1 VKALVVINPTSGGGK
16 GAIVGSRV
24 REHFAQS
31 AHEIIYVE
39 EASRAQSLIEVSR
52 LSQTSPFDLLISV
65 GGDGLIHDLLPTLL
79 KHSLPLLVV
88 PAGTGNDFAR
98 TLGLHRKRISTLL
111 ELPVSRESSAI
122 DVGMIYHSNLETP
135 FVQVL
140 STGFDS
146 VVNERANNFKVIK
159 GKVKY
164 IIAVF
169 QKVWRFHAIDF
180 EISIDGVKQYRRASL
195 VCIANG
201 TSYGGGMQI
210 APHAKNNDGYLD
222 LMIVDEVSPLRLLA
236 VFPRVF
242 FGSHVKD
249 PKVHFVTGREVSISG
264 VTTAYADGERIAE
277 LPIRVCL
284 AQQTLQV
291 FRG

>member
-1 VKALVVINPTSGGGK
+1 MKALVVINPKSGGGR
-16 GAIVGSRV
+16 GAIVGRRV
-24 REHFAQS
+24 REHFTRS
-31 AHEIIYVE
+31 VHEVTYVE
-39 EASRAQSLIEVSR
+39 GTSRDESLAEVSNQSKT
-52 LSQTSPFDLLISV
+52 SQFDLIICV

-79 KHSLPLLVV
+79 EFSLPLLVI

-111 ELPVSRESSAI
+111 ELPVRKESSAV
-122 DVGMIYHSNLETP
+122 DVGMIYHSTLETP

-140 STGFDS
+140 SAGFDS
-146 VVNERANNFKVIK
+146 VVNERANNFKVVK
-159 GKVKY
+159 GKIKY
-164 IIAVF
+164 ILAVL

-180 EISIDGVKQYRRASL
+180 EISVDGVTQHRRAAL

-210 APHAKNNDGYLD
+210 VPQAKNNDGYLD
-222 LMIVDEVSPLRLLA
+222 LMIVDEVSPLRLLM

-242 FGSHVKD
+242 FGSHVKH
-249 PKVHFVTGREVSISG
+249 PKVHFVTGKEVLISG
-264 VTTAYADGERIAE
+264 ATTTFADGERITE

-284 AQQTLQV
+284 AQQSLQV
-291 FRG
+291 FRA

>member
-1 VKALVVINPTSGGGK
+1 MKPLVVINPTSGGGK

-24 REHFAQS
+24 RVHFAGS
-31 AHEIIYVE
+31 THEVTYVE
-39 EASRAQSLIEVSR
+39 GASRVESLAEVSH
-52 LSQTSPFDLLISV
+52 LLETLQFDLMISV
-65 GGDGLIHDLLPTLL
+65 GGDGLIHDLLPILL
-79 KHSLPLLVV
+79 KYSLPLLVI

-111 ELPVSRESSAI
+111 ELPTKRESSAV
-122 DVGMIYHSNLETP
+122 DVGMIYHSNRETP

-146 VVNERANNFKVIK
+146 VVNERANNFKAVK
-159 GKVKY
+159 GKSKY
-164 IIAVF
+164 VLAVL
-169 QKVWRFHAIDF
+169 QKVWRFHAVDF
-180 EISIDGVKQYRRASL
+180 EISVDGAKQSRRATL

-210 APHAKNNDGYLD
+210 VPHAKNNDSYLD
-222 LMIVDEVSPLRLLA
+222 VMIVDEVSPLRLLM

-249 PKVHFVTGREVSISG
+249 PKVHFVTGREVLISG
-264 VTTAYADGERIAE
+264 ATTAFADGERITE

-291 FRG
+291 FRA